1 MFQQERIGVAL
12 INAEAK
18 TPLNLMALPG
28 ESSME
33 VDGDKGV
40 EI

>member
-18 TPLNLMALPG
+18 TPLMALPG